1 MGTEHGAAAELSE
14 LLFSWMHCQKC
25 SQQHLP
31 SFTGK
36 NIIMEQNGESQVLVC
51 EAYVLS
57 DSLNTSPSLFESPL
71 NPSGFQSG
79 THR

>member
-1 MGTEHGAAAELSE
+1 MGMEHRAATEVSE
-14 LLFSWMHCQKC
+14 LLFPWMHCQKC

-36 NIIMEQNGESQVLVC
+36 NKIIEQNGESQVLVC
-51 EAYVLS
+51 EAYVLF
-57 DSLNTSPSLFESPL
+57 DFLNVSPSQFESPL